1 MRLAR
6 RERQPQRLARPEQ
19 VRLPYQIIERARAQ
33 PFCEGG
39 LRFLSRK
46 QGICTIH

>member
-1 MRLAR
+1 MGLSR

-33 PFCEGG
+33 PFGERG
-39 LRFLSRK
+39 LRIFLPK
-46 QGICTIH
+46 EIIH

>member
-33 PFCEGG
+33 PFGKGG
-39 LRFLSRK
+39 LRISFLK
-46 QGICTIH
+46 EIIH